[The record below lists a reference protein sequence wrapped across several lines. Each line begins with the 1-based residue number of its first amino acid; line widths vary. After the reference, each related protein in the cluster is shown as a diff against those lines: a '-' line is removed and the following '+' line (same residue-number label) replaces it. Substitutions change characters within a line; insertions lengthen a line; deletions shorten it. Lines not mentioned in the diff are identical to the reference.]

1 MSAQIGV
8 FIDRDGTL
16 NQERDFICK
25 AEDFE
30 LIPGAAGAVRKLNS
44 RGVPTCVISN
54 QSGVARGYLTE
65 GDLLLIH
72 VKLRVE
78 LEKENAWVD
87 RIYYCPHHP
96 TGAVPPYNIECD
108 CRKPGPGM
116 MRRGGRELDIDL
128 TRSFVVGDKTTDVQ
142 AGKAVGATSILVLT
156 GYGRSSFAEIKNERI
171 SADYVA
177 PSIVE
182 AVEYII
188 GRIDRHV
195 ERSG

>member
-1 MSAQIGV
+1 MSARIGV

-16 NQERDFICK
+16 NEERDFISK

-72 VKLRVE
+72 AKLRAE

-96 TGAVPPYNIECD
+96 AGKVPPYNIECD
-108 CRKPGPGM
+108 CRKPRPGM
-116 MRRGGRELDIDL
+116 MRRGERELDIDL

-142 AGKAVGATSILVLT
+142 AGKAVGATAILVLT

-171 SADYVA
+171 SADYFA

-188 GRIDRHV
+188 GRIDGDV
-195 ERSG
+195 ERSS